1 MQLEHTLDLDL
12 PLHECKKYIVFEK
25 NLLSLFNKCPSCGET
40 STAVTKKTV
49 GTCIHISQKCSYC
62 SHVNDWCSQPFVKS
76 NMPAGNILLSAAIL
90 FSGALPSK
98 IFHVLKAFGCVC
110 IDKRTFF
117 RHQNTFLHP
126 SIVSV
131 WKRQQANLLQE
142 LRSEKRGLII
152 GGDGRADSPGHSA
165 KFGSYTVME
174 LKKKV
179 VSGHTAST
187 GWCV

>member
-1 MQLEHTLDLDL
+1 MSMTGIANPLSRVTCLLVIFCYQQL
-12 PLHECKKYIVFEK
+12 
-25 NLLSLFNKCPSCGET
+25 
-40 STAVTKKTV
+40 
-49 GTCIHISQKCSYC
+49 YC
-62 SHVNDWCSQPFVKS
+62 SR
-76 NMPAGNILLSAAIL
+76 G
-90 FSGALPSK
+90 SK

-131 WKRQQANLLQE
+131 WKRQEANLLQG
-142 LRSEKRGLII
+142 LRSEKRGLIII

-179 VSGHTAST
+179 VLDIQLVQVG
-187 GWCV
+187 CVSVCN